1 MDGLYQKKQVFVCLG
16 FFGGGGFAHFLV
28 SDHGAIDTIVLW
40 DIIAF
45 RGLLLA
51 DQRLEDLVRLCACES
66 PQ

>member
-1 MDGLYQKKQVFVCLG
+1 MVCTRKKQFVC
-16 FFGGGGFAHFLV
+16 FFAHFLV

-40 DIIAF
+40 DIIIAF

-51 DQRLEDLVRLCACES
+51 DQRLEDLVRLCVCES

>member
-1 MDGLYQKKQVFVCLG
+1 MDGLYQEKNKFLFVCL
-16 FFGGGGFAHFLV
+16 FFAHFLV
-28 SDHGAIDTIVLW
+28 SDHGVIDTIVLW

>member
-1 MDGLYQKKQVFVCLG
+1 MVCTRKNRFLFVWVFL
-16 FFGGGGFAHFLV
+16 GGGGFAHFLV

>member
-1 MDGLYQKKQVFVCLG
+1 MDGLYQKKQG
-16 FFGGGGFAHFLV
+16 FFFFVLFFFAHFLV

-45 RGLLLA
+45 RGFLLA

>member
-1 MDGLYQKKQVFVCLG
+1 MVCTRKKTGFCL
-16 FFGGGGFAHFLV
+16 FCFCFFAHFLV